1 MENSVNRLFDQ
12 FEKLNQSAS
21 WKSAF
26 GEPQIRGDT
35 TIIPVAAVSYGLG
48 MGMGTSGAEEGEDE
62 GDQGAGGAGGGG
74 GGGSTSRPVAIIE
87 ITPEETV
94 IRPIIDY
101 GKLAVAGM
109 LTFAWVV
116 FLWTRVL
123 NKFIRLRE
131 AGRA

>member
-1 MENSVNRLFDQ
+1 MENSINRLFDL
-12 FEKLNQSAS
+12 FEGLNESAS

-26 GEPQIRGDT
+26 GEPQIQGDT

-48 MGMGTSGAEEGEDE
+48 MGMGTSGAKEGEEEGDE
-62 GDQGAGGAGGGG
+62 GAG

-87 ITPEETV
+87 VTPEKTV
-94 IRPIIDY
+94 IRPVIDY

-109 LTFAWVV
+109 LTAAWVV

-131 AGRA
+131 EGRA

>member
-1 MENSVNRLFDQ
+1 MENSVNRLFDLFQ
-12 FEKLNQSAS
+12 GLNESAS
-21 WKSAF
+21 WKAAF
-26 GEPQIRGDT
+26 GEPQTQGDT

-48 MGMGTSGAEEGEDE
+48 MGMGTSGTEEGEDE

-74 GGGSTSRPVAIIE
+74 GSTSRPVAIIE
-87 ITPEETV
+87 ITPEKTV

-109 LTFAWVV
+109 LTAAWVV

-131 AGRA
+131 EGRA